1 MNPASLIPIVSILA
15 GRYTKGKST
24 SIFYGM
30 VHQLME
36 AVLYCI
42 KEYQDHGDPFF
53 PTPILD
59 PALAYERGYAMVLS
73 KTHQCKRLY
82 EKLLVIFDDFGCRN
96 CGSTV
101 KEGIPAFFNTY
112 DPLFNPQDHR
122 LTLDYPAFIHPNA
135 LAGVDAIH
143 QYLTHLNLEWQF
155 LSAFDSQGVRRLL
168 SLTLG
173 DYQNLFLGNI
183 CETVLLTVLGCH
195 SLELDGASLSLNAG
209 QIHRLTEILSPLS
222 QSAIKKNLHHLTE
235 VLCRQ
240 AFPTVQDLPPYFF
253 SILPSFAAR
262 LHQGAVS
269 YSLEGLFYRFNALE

>member
-1 MNPASLIPIVSILA
+1 MNPESLIPIVSSLA
-15 GRYTKGKST
+15 NRYTKGRST
-24 SIFYGM
+24 SLSYEM
-30 VHQLME
+30 ANQLME

-42 KEYQDHGDPFF
+42 KAYQGHGDPSF

-59 PALAYERGYAMVLS
+59 PALAYERGYALILS

-82 EKLLVIFDDFGCRN
+82 EKLLIIFDDFRCLN

-122 LTLDYPAFIHPNA
+122 LTLDYPALIHPNA
-135 LAGVDAIH
+135 LVGVDAIH

-155 LSAFDSQGVRRLL
+155 LSAFDSHGVCRLL
-168 SLTLG
+168 SRTTR

-183 CETVLLTVLGCH
+183 CETVLLTVLGC
-195 SLELDGASLSLNAG
+195 LLIGEDGASLSLNAR
-209 QIHRLTEILSPLS
+209 QIHDLTEILSPLS
-222 QSAIKKNLHHLTE
+222 QSEIEKNLHHLTE
-235 VLCRQ
+235 VLCLQ
-240 AFPTVQDLPPYFF
+240 VFPRVQDLPPYLF

-262 LHQGAVS
+262 LHQGVIS
-269 YSLEGLFYRFNALE
+269 HSLEGVFYRFNDLG